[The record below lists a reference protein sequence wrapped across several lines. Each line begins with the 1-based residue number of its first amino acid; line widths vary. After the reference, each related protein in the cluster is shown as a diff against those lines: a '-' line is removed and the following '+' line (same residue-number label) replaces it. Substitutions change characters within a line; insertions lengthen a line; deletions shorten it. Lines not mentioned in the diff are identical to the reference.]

1 MINSR
6 AFRVFTRLNEIV
18 GTILGVIILVL
29 VVYQF
34 VSRASTFLAT
44 PAWTTEAATFAF
56 IWSCAVLAGSAY
68 LRGAYVGVEL
78 FTSRFSGATLHWY
91 HRFVHLAVLIFAVT
105 MAYTGWNF
113 GMKTMNQFTPALT
126 WNRGLINMSVC
137 YLGVNL
143 ALSALALLLSSDPGE
158 HKQHVVTEA

>member
-6 AFRVFTRLNEIV
+6 VFKIFTRLNEIA
-18 GTILGVIILVL
+18 GTILGIIILVL

-34 VSRASTFLAT
+34 VSRASTLLST

-68 LRGAYVGVEL
+68 LRGAYVGIDL
-78 FTSRFSGATLHWY
+78 FSSRFSGATLVWY
-91 HRFVHLAVLIFAVT
+91 HRIVHLAVFIFAVAL
-105 MAYTGWNF
+105 AYTGWNF
-113 GMKTMNQFTPALT
+113 GMKTLNQFTPALT
-126 WNRGLINMSVC
+126 WNRGYVNLSVC

-143 ALSALALLLSSDPGE
+143 ALSALALILSSDPGS
-158 HKQHVVTEA
+158 HKKHAMAEA